1 MIFKIISETVLII
14 FYLIKFLK
22 LILIDLND
30 IFILSSLIE
39 IRVEV
44 QVAKNIEDAKIK
56 FINGIAI
63 FIDVY
68 QKDELL

>member
-39 IRVEV
+39 IRIEV
-44 QVAKNIEDAKIK
+44 QVAKNIENAKIK

>member
-44 QVAKNIEDAKIK
+44 QVAKNIENAKIK

>member
-22 LILIDLND
+22 LILIELND

-44 QVAKNIEDAKIK
+44 QVAKNIENAKIK